1 MASGLIGIA
10 AFGPGFALEGAIH
23 ASGCVAPPPSQL
35 HQNRLAKEM
44 SDYDPHAHPERVLIS
59 YSHDSPEH
67 QARVLE
73 MARKLRAEGVY
84 VTLDQYN
91 PHPAEGWPQW
101 MRREIEQATHV
112 LIVCTE
118 TYLRRVNL
126 RETAGRG
133 LGATWEGNLVILA
146 TYAGQGLNEKFI
158 PVVFT
163 DADQAFV
170 PDFLQGVTRYDVS
183 TDWGYDQLYAR
194 LTGQQLVPPPP
205 IGPRRTV
212 GAGSAS
218 PAAAPPSAPAQTVS
232 AAVAPS
238 RTDLVLI
245 DARDTRLFIPAER
258 VREQGSRVEFTLV
271 PAGADDSAFLSELK
285 GGWHPTRAWV
295 SFGDTANEGA
305 VEAADRARDAS
316 GERWTVTVALNEQ
329 PGGNLIEVGT
339 SGKSID
345 EIAELRARRIL
356 LNEKPP
362 AEVARWGQVDTML
375 ETLVRGLD
383 ASRQLTE
390 SPIPALY
397 RQFRTD
403 IPFFLAAAR
412 LVAVLELRRT
422 ETVEHVLELELRL
435 EDAHRLRV
443 RFRGRRRKMY
453 TNMPAHEIAFEG
465 ACQLE

>member
-1 MASGLIGIA
+1 
-10 AFGPGFALEGAIH
+10 
-23 ASGCVAPPPSQL
+23 
-35 HQNRLAKEM
+35 M

-73 MARKLRAEGVY
+73 LARKLRADGVF

-101 MRREIEQATHV
+101 MRREIDQATHV

-126 RETAGRG
+126 REEPGRG

-146 TYAGQGLNEKFI
+146 AYAGQGLNEKFI
-158 PVVFT
+158 PIVFSP
-163 DADQAFV
+163 ADQAFV

-183 TDWGYDQLYAR
+183 TDAGYDQLYAR
-194 LTGQQLVPPPP
+194 LTGQQLVPVPP

-212 GAGSAS
+212 GAGSVTPAS
-218 PAAAPPSAPAQTVS
+218 PAPAQSDAQNAGVGS
-232 AAVAPS
+232 ARS
-238 RTDLVLI
+238 DLVLI
-245 DARDTRLFIPAER
+245 EAKGTRLFIPAER
-258 VREQGSRVEFTLV
+258 IREQGARVEFTLI
-271 PAGADDSAFLSELK
+271 PTGPDDSAFLSELK
-285 GGWHPTRAWV
+285 SGWHSTRAWLAY
-295 SFGDTANEGA
+295 GDTASEGT
-305 VEAADRARDAS
+305 VEAADRSRDGS
-316 GERWTVTVALNEQ
+316 GERWTLVVVLDEQ
-329 PGGNLIEVGT
+329 RGGNLMEMST
-339 SGKSID
+339 SGKSVD

-356 LNEKPP
+356 LDEKPP
-362 AEVARWGQVDTML
+362 ADVARWGQVDTML
-375 ETLVRGLD
+375 ETLVQGLGS
-383 ASRQLTE
+383 SRSLAV

-422 ETVEHVLELELRL
+422 ETVEHVLELSLRPQAAGL
-435 EDAHRLRV
+435 SV
-443 RFRGRRRKMY
+443 RFRGRRRKVY
-453 TNMPAHEIAFEG
+453 TNEPAHEMAFEG
-465 ACQLE
+465 VCPLPA